1 MSSSSDEE
9 YLGECQEKY
18 MPVPPFDRYIYVL
31 PHRVIKKHLS
41 IGETGFN
48 GYIPDFATVS
58 ARDDNELKSLELVR
72 EHTDIP
78 VPRVLHQGKGFNVF
92 ERIHGITVNEK
103 VIWDR
108 VSPRQREAIRL
119 QVQGYIKKLATIPN
133 PTGGILSLVPSGEV
147 FHLQLPNRGPFT
159 STKEFVTAYSDHDVL
174 GTIPLG
180 CQPVFSHLDWD
191 LSNLILYPNLDGAPG
206 VIDWERA
213 CFFPEGG
220 RSLHKMCHQ
229 WDGWEKLFDN
239 LDFPRMS
246 T

>member
-78 VPRVLHQGKGFNVF
+78 VPRVLHQGKGLDSLALLREETNRF
-92 ERIHGITVNEK
+92 EDVANIAAGLT
-103 VIWDR
+103 
-108 VSPRQREAIRL
+108 SSSA
-119 QVQGYIKKLATIPN
+119 
-133 PTGGILSLVPSGEV
+133 
-147 FHLQLPNRGPFT
+147 FT
-159 STKEFVTAYSDHDVL
+159 A
-174 GTIPLG
+174 
-180 CQPVFSHLDWD
+180 
-191 LSNLILYPNLDGAPG
+191 
-206 VIDWERA
+206 
-213 CFFPEGG
+213 
-220 RSLHKMCHQ
+220 
-229 WDGWEKLFDN
+229 
-239 LDFPRMS
+239 
-246 T
+246 